1 MLAKPTKEVKEVL
14 TRLSGLAFTME
25 YKYDGERA
33 QVHLLPDGTVKIFSR
48 NSEDNSEKYPD
59 LKDVVKRARNVGLE
73 SCVLDAEVV
82 AYDRE
87 KNCLLSFQVLSTRKR
102 KVEDGDE
109 DNQKV
114 CVYYVLLF
122 MLSLISLNCMNA
134 ISLIFRFS
142 ISLYLYLFS
151 ML

>member
-59 LKDVVKRARNVGLE
+59 LKDVVKRARNADLV

-114 CVYYVLLF
+114 CVH
-122 MLSLISLNCMNA
+122 
-134 ISLIFRFS
+134 LIFYFYDCLHFLTYFKRDFQ
-142 ISLYLYLFS
+142 LHCG
-151 ML
+151 

>member
-1 MLAKPTKEVKEVL
+1 MKALLTQPLHLLYESCRLIPGVPVAPMLAKPTKEVKEVL

-59 LKDVVKRARNVGLE
+59 LKDVVKRARNTDLV

-109 DNQKV
+109 GNQKV
-114 CVYYVLLF
+114 FYLRYLSCKLF
-122 MLSLISLNCMNA
+122 D
-134 ISLIFRFS
+134 
-142 ISLYLYLFS
+142 
-151 ML
+151 

>member
-33 QVHLLPDGTVKIFSR
+33 QVHLLPDGSVKIFSR

-114 CVYYVLLF
+114 CEYNKL
-122 MLSLISLNCMNA
+122 
-134 ISLIFRFS
+134 
-142 ISLYLYLFS
+142 
-151 ML
+151 